1 MIKAAIVVLADTETH
16 EALGRVVNAL
26 ETAKEMKD
34 EGEDV
39 TIVFDGAGTK
49 WVPELSDKN
58 HKVHPLFEAVN
69 DKIEGVCHYC
79 AGAFGV
85 RHKIEKLDIPLL
97 SEYDEH
103 PSLLRLIREGY
114 QIITFCVL
122 WKTEI
127 SISLS

>member
-1 MIKAAIVVLADTETH
+1 MIKTAIIILADTETH

-39 TIVFDGAGTK
+39 KIVFDGAGTK
-49 WVPELSDKN
+49 WVPELSN
-58 HKVHPLFEAVN
+58 EEHKAHLLYEAVKN
-69 DKIEGVCHYC
+69 NIEGVCHYC

-103 PSLLRLIREGY
+103 PSLLRLMRKGY
-114 QIITFCVL
+114 QIVTF
-122 WKTEI
+122 
-127 SISLS
+127 